1 MNDGHCRNFR
11 NNHIEE
17 DRMMTKLYNV
27 KLLSGAALAA
37 ALLLSAVAVGAADTI
52 KIGGIA
58 PLSSPGSYQQ
68 GPELVLGLQWAVDD
82 VNAAGGVLGK
92 QVELIVEDTQGRP
105 PTGATVAEKLVTK
118 DGVVGVAGEYHSSV
132 CKAEME
138 VFHQHGIPFIIGSC
152 WADSLTAAGYDEV
165 FRTSVYS
172 SKLTENMVALMKAN
186 GIKNAAGLVEDTD
199 YGVGIAKNIEESI
212 KKLNADVD
220 FSYEVVERTSKDF
233 VPILLKYKTQV
244 KPEIL
249 IVAVTQPGGFLII
262 KQAHEIRF
270 APTADTLYMDGTCTP
285 QNDKVFWDAVKD
297 AGNYVMMG
305 CPYSPSVKLTDL
317 GEQIKQRYIDQFD
330 RQPSYLPLQGYDAM
344 ISLLTAIENAGTTDG
359 KAIVAALQA
368 LNLTG
373 TRGDIQ
379 FSQEDGVWHHQ
390 WKDVPAFHLPVH
402 GGRTVGRRRSGAL
415 PGAVRNRE
423 DHAAVT

>member
-1 MNDGHCRNFR
+1 VTVVTLATINEGGKT
-11 NNHIEE
+11 
-17 DRMMTKLYNV
+17 MTKLRTS
-27 KLLSGAALAA
+27 KLLSGAAVAA
-37 ALLLSAVAVGAADTI
+37 ALSLSAVAVGADDHTI
-52 KIGGIA
+52 KIGGMA

-105 PTGATVAEKLVTK
+105 PTGATVVEKLITSDK
-118 DGVVGVAGEYHSSV
+118 VVAAAGEYHSSV
-132 CKAEME
+132 CTAEIE
-138 VFHQHGIPFIIGSC
+138 VFHQHGIPFVIGSC
-152 WADSLTAAGYDEV
+152 WADTLTAAGYDEV

-172 SKLTENMVALMKAN
+172 SKLAENMVAVMMAN
-186 GIKNAAGLVEDTD
+186 GIKKAASLVEDTD
-199 YGVGIAKNIEESI
+199 YGVGIATNLESAI
-212 KKLNADVD
+212 KKLGADIE
-220 FSYEVVERTSKDF
+220 FSYEVVEKTSKDF

-249 IVAVTQPGGFLII
+249 IVAVTQPGGFLVL

-270 APTADTLYMDGTCTP
+270 APSAETLYLDGTCTA

-297 AGNYVMMG
+297 AGKYVLMS

-317 GEQIKQRYIDQFD
+317 GEKIKQRYIDQFD
-330 RQPSYLPLQGYDAM
+330 RQPNYLPLQGYDAM
-344 ISLLTAIENAGTTDG
+344 FSLLNAINDAGSTDG

-390 WKDVPAFHLPVH
+390 WKGVPTFIFQYSE
-402 GGRTVGRRRSGAL
+402 VGQSAG
-415 PGAVRNRE
+415 
-423 DHAAVT
+423 DAAILFPEQFATAELIRQ